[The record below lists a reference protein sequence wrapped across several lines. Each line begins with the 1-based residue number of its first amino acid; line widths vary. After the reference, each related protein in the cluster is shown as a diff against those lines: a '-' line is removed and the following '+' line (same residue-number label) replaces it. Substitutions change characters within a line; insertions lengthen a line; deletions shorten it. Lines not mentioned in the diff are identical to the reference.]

1 MCEKC
6 ENIKNSKYML
16 TCILCDNLKF
26 CIHCDDYSGDLNAN
40 CNKEDNF
47 ENDFYQKTGNRICKN
62 CRFEYGPH
70 INPKKYYEEEIE
82 NKKKL
87 IESQTYLVS
96 EYTEELTKLDK
107 SKTFIVL
114 NTNKNK
120 KV

>member
-1 MCEKC
+1 MC
-6 ENIKNSKYML
+6 
-16 TCILCDNLKF
+16 
-26 CIHCDDYSGDLNAN
+26 
-40 CNKEDNF
+40 
-47 ENDFYQKTGNRICKN
+47 
-62 CRFEYGPH
+62 
-70 INPKKYYEEEIE
+70 YEEEIE